1 MELRKAGHYTIL
13 NTVMRYIWKRNKAIS
28 TNINDFTSTGITQ
41 TSYLSTFPKTN
52 QRISDISRGH
62 HGECH
67 FKDRRARREKGLGME
82 EGGAS
87 AGVAVILTEGGG
99 AGSGHNE

>member
-1 MELRKAGHYTIL
+1 
-13 NTVMRYIWKRNKAIS
+13 MRYIWKRNKAIS

-62 HGECH
+62 HGECN
-67 FKDRRARREKGLGME
+67 FKDRCAREKGLGME